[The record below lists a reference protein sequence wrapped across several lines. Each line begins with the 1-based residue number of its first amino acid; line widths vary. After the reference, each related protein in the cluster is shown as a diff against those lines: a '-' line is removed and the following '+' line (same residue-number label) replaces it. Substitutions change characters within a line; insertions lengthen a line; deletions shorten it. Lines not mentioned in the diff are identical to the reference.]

1 MTAHIHRRPAGWWRP
16 VLAIGAT
23 AVPAL
28 AFWWLLAN
36 PRRNLELPVPVE
48 HFVIVTLVSLLAL
61 VVALLVARAATQIEQ
76 YRVLFLALG
85 FMSMAGLFAV
95 HGLATPG
102 VILPASDG
110 GYGGSVVGL
119 SAFLSLFVASLFF
132 AASYSRVAAPLQ
144 RGIPF
149 HRGAL
154 EIAVTAAVAIYGALA
169 VWTPRVLETL
179 PLSSPPYSYGLAV
192 MSVLLFLAA
201 AWRQTQAW
209 LATRLPLQG
218 ALVIAFLLLAQAQVA
233 MVLGPVWTLG
243 WWEYHLLM
251 LAAVGLALGTLLN
264 EYRAGQSLRLILEGA
279 LELQV
284 DVGVEIE
291 NVDTIAALAAATE
304 AKDPQTKGHTVRV
317 AEVAVA
323 IGRELGLPHAALRV
337 LARAGLLHDIGKLG
351 IPDAIL
357 LKPGPLTPEE
367 KQIMDQHP
375 VMGLDILARV
385 GKLRREA
392 EVLAAHHERMDGT
405 GYPRGLAGEEI
416 PLEARVVAVADVF
429 DALVSDRPYRKGLP
443 RAEAMRII
451 EESTGS
457 HLYPPAVAALQR
469 ILASDSL
476 PEPVG
481 GVYRQ
486 LAAAPPP

>member
-1 MTAHIHRRPAGWWRP
+1 MVAIVSSRPLIRWRPA
-16 VLAIGAT
+16 A
-23 AVPAL
+23 AVGLAL
-28 AFWWLLAN
+28 APTVLFFWLLAN
-36 PRRNLELPVPVE
+36 PRRNLELLVPGE
-48 HFVIVTLVSLLAL
+48 HFVIVTLVSLLSL
-61 VVALLVARAATQIEQ
+61 VVALLVARAASQIEQ

-95 HGLATPG
+95 HGIATPG
-102 VILPASDG
+102 VLFPASEG
-110 GYGGSVVGL
+110 GYGGSIVGL

-132 AASYSRVAAPLQ
+132 AASYSRVAAPLKQ
-144 RGIPF
+144 SIPF
-149 HRGAL
+149 RRGAI
-154 EIAVTAAVAIYGALA
+154 EIGLIVALAIYGALA
-169 VWTPRVLETL
+169 IWAPSLLEEL
-179 PLSSPPYSYGLAV
+179 PLSSPPYSYALAAN
-192 MSVLLFLAA
+192 SVLLFLVA
-201 AWRQTQAW
+201 AWRQTRSW

-233 MVLGPVWTLG
+233 MILGPVWTLG
-243 WWEYHLLM
+243 WWEYHVLM

-264 EYRAGQSLRLILEGA
+264 EYRTGQSLRLILEGT
-279 LELQV
+279 LELRV
-284 DVGVEIE
+284 EVGVEIE

-323 IGRELGLPHAALRV
+323 IGREMGLPHPILRV

-367 KQIMDQHP
+367 KQVMNQHP
-375 VMGLDILARV
+375 MMGLDILARV

-392 EVLAAHHERMDGT
+392 EVLSAHHERMDGH
-405 GYPRGLAGEEI
+405 GYPHGLAGEEI
-416 PLEARVVAVADVF
+416 PLEARILAVADVF
-429 DALVSDRPYRKGLP
+429 DALVSDRPYRKGMP
-443 RAEAMRII
+443 REEALRIVV
-451 EESTGS
+451 ESSGT
-457 HLYPPAVAALQR
+457 HLDPPAVAALQR
-469 ILASDSL
+469 MLASDSL

-486 LAAAPPP
+486 LSSR